1 MGKNGPNSSLQ
12 EKIEGVMQQWEA
24 LENGLVVGFPMQ
36 WVQAWVMAS
45 VNQSLG
51 EIDQDGLTETTA
63 FKLRSQIMLPAP
75 MEMAELKASAD
86 NARLGCSSAVMNIY
100 PFINCASSL
109 YTPIIYVCIRF
120 CGLR

>member
-51 EIDQDGLTETTA
+51 EIDQDGLFFCCYEYLSFHQLFIIPFHTNH
-63 FKLRSQIMLPAP
+63 LCM
-75 MEMAELKASAD
+75 
-86 NARLGCSSAVMNIY
+86 Y
-100 PFINCASSL
+100 PF
-109 YTPIIYVCIRF
+109 
-120 CGLR
+120 LRTTVDFTGSVRLMVNG